1 MIIRDTLNW
10 KWLESFHEDS
20 VVQHR
25 RIDLVRCSHHLA
37 VHRDFIRLLLWLQ
50 YALFCL
56 IRQDSLKLHYLGRLI
71 FHDERNGIERP
82 KIWMQNRVR
91 AWGIILSLVLYRLH
105 ASLVRLVNYLFV
117 LGVMLVNTADVL
129 DEMSLI
135 FLVTLFLGWSGL
147 WIAVWL
153 WSHGCLIVQC
163 LVELQLLHFLT
174 KLDLHRFW
182 NLKLRLVLFLCEIHH
197 TWLR

>member
-1 MIIRDTLNW
+1 
-10 KWLESFHEDS
+10 
-20 VVQHR
+20 
-25 RIDLVRCSHHLA
+25 
-37 VHRDFIRLLLWLQ
+37 
-50 YALFCL
+50 
-56 IRQDSLKLHYLGRLI
+56 
-71 FHDERNGIERP
+71 
-82 KIWMQNRVR
+82 
-91 AWGIILSLVLYRLH
+91 
-105 ASLVRLVNYLFV
+105 
-117 LGVMLVNTADVL
+117 VMLVNTADVL

-153 WSHGCLIVQC
+153 RSHGCLIVQC